1 MKRVYAPS
9 SDIYI
14 YIYVSMRKSR
24 CWRINIVAL
33 RIGSLRIVVQGKRMQ
48 DFILLRTKKLKYFA
62 KYRYV

>member
-1 MKRVYAPS
+1 
-9 SDIYI
+9 
-14 YIYVSMRKSR
+14 MRKSR

-62 KYRYV
+62 KYYYV